1 MTIDIA
7 YARQV
12 ATGAAYKAGEM
23 LRGYFRDPL
32 VIDKKGD
39 KDLVTEADR
48 AAEETIIETIRYRFP
63 DHDIMAEESGR
74 LDNHSGFCWIID
86 PLDGTTNFT
95 HGIAIFSVS
104 IALSIDGEI
113 VAGVVLNP
121 ATGELFAAD
130 SESAAVVNGEPV
142 SVSGTPVIEDALLVT
157 GFPYDYKKHLKKLM
171 TRFSRCLEAAGGVR
185 RLGSAALDL
194 CYLACGRFDGY
205 WEENLHPWDTAA
217 GMLIARQAGALVTD
231 FSGEAFSPEKKE
243 LLATNGILHQKI
255 KNLLKI
261 EEVDQ

>member
-1 MTIDIA
+1 MTIDIV

-12 ATGAAYKAGEM
+12 ATGAAYKAGET
-23 LRGYFRDPL
+23 LRGYFRDAL
-32 VIDKKGD
+32 AIDKKGD

-48 AAEETIIETIRYRFP
+48 AAEKTIIEALRDRFP
-63 DHDIMAEESGR
+63 NHDILAEESGR
-74 LDNHSGFCWIID
+74 LDNHSRFCWIID
-86 PLDGTTNFT
+86 PLDGTTNFS

-104 IALSIDGEI
+104 VALSRDGEI

-130 SESAAVVNGEPV
+130 SESGAAVNGQPIF
-142 SVSGTPVIEDALLVT
+142 VSGTPAIEDALLVT
-157 GFPYDYKKHLKKLM
+157 GFPYDYKTHLKKLVR
-171 TRFSRCLEAAGGVR
+171 RFSRCLEAAGGVR
-185 RLGSAALDL
+185 RMGSAALDL

-217 GMLIARQAGALVTD
+217 GMLIARQAGATVTD
-231 FSGEAFSPEKKE
+231 FSGMAFSPDKKE

-255 KNLLKI
+255 KDLLKI
-261 EEVDQ
+261 EEVDS